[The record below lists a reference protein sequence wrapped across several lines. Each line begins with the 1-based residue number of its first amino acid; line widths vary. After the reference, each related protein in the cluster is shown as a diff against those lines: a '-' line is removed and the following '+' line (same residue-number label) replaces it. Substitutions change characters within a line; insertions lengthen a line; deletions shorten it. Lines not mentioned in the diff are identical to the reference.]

1 MHRSVLEKL
10 LCTKQATHF
19 LGMAIDRYHEQDNG
33 AVKASDGAV
42 GFSANPAALR
52 SRTVTCRGVARCIAA
67 SEKDQ
72 VAGGPG
78 TKLNI
83 EGLHHE

>member
-1 MHRSVLEKL
+1 MHKTSNN
-10 LCTKQATHF
+10 F
-19 LGMAIDRYHEQDNG
+19 SGMVIDRCREQDNG

-42 GFSANPAALR
+42 GLSANPAALR
-52 SRTVTCRGVARCIAA
+52 GRTVTGPEVPRYIGAF
-67 SEKDQ
+67 EEDQ

-83 EGLHHE
+83 EGLHHQ